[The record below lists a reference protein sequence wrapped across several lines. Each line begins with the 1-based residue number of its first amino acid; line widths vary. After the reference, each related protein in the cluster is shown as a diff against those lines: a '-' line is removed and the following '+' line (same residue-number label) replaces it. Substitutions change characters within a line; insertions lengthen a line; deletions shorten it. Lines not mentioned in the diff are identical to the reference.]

1 MKKKVLLTVLSAIF
15 VVAGCLGLSSCKKD
29 LQALNSPSNIQMENR
44 VLTWD
49 AVENASEYILLINGK
64 EYTVTEPRLE
74 LYTILKEGEF
84 HLMLMAGG
92 DGETYEDSSWATS
105 SFTLNAPIEH
115 GFDEEGFEYT
125 FLDNE
130 CGYEVAKGTA
140 NLEGFVSIPDYF
152 DGYPVVRI
160 ADHGFSPDIPG
171 DQIASDALTETQ
183 CNHITTNIQLPC
195 FLRTIGRYAFNEILY
210 IEEVNIPSS
219 VTEIGDHAFQG
230 QRNLKSIVIPE
241 GIKEIPAGCFQ
252 NTGLKE
258 IVLPKSLERIGNSSF
273 YCETISWGLKHIP
286 SKLSEI
292 VIPDSVTHI
301 ETNAFRGREN
311 LATIAMSKNIEFVAE
326 WAFDDTAWLANHPDG
341 LVYFNDSILYTYAGK
356 MPEHTELVL
365 SDKTTQICNNAFEYQ
380 KNLEKVI
387 IPDGV
392 QLGVYSFRGCT
403 ALKEVQLP
411 SDLTVIPCGAFASTG
426 IERISIPSNVK
437 LIENSAFSHCKNLK
451 EVILNKGLQ
460 YIGKTTFIR
469 CAALT
474 SIRLPA
480 TLKGI
485 GKHAF
490 SDCDALT
497 EVTFENKEGW
507 ADYIAVTK
515 NNVTTLSPIDGD
527 TTFVDNIPVLTDNT
541 ATAPFWIC
549 GNPDDAMEYIGYLK

>member
-1 MKKKVLLTVLSAIF
+1 MEKKVLLTVLSAIF
-15 VVAGCLGLSSCKKD
+15 VIAGCLGLSSCKKD
-29 LQALNSPSNIQMENR
+29 LQALDTPTNIQMENR

-49 AVENASEYILLINGK
+49 AVENANEYILLINGK

-74 LYTILKEGEF
+74 LYTIAKEGEF
-84 HLMLMAGG
+84 HLKLMAGG

-105 SFTLNAPIEH
+105 SFTLEAPVEH

-130 CGYEVAKGTA
+130 CGYEVARGTA

-160 ADHGFSPDIPG
+160 AYYGFTLGDPYDAVATDILL
-171 DQIASDALTETQ
+171 DQDCNYITTGIKLPAFLRSIGGSSLMCIVNLTE
-183 CNHITTNIQLPC
+183 ID
-195 FLRTIGRYAFNEILY
+195 
-210 IEEVNIPSS
+210 IPSS
-219 VTEIGDHAFQG
+219 VNEIEFNAFNG
-230 QRNLKSIVIPE
+230 NMNLKRIVIPE
-241 GIKEIPAGCFQ
+241 GVKEIPTCCFA
-252 NTGLKE
+252 NTGLE
-258 IVLPKSLERIGNSSF
+258 GIILPEGLERIASSAF
-273 YCETISWGLKHIP
+273 SCDYVNFGRKHIY
-286 SKLSEI
+286 SQLSEI

-326 WAFDDTAWLANHPDG
+326 WAFDDTAWLAAQNG
-341 LVYFNDSILYTYAGK
+341 LVYFNDSILYTYAGN

-365 SDKTTQICNNAFEYQ
+365 PDKTTQICNYAFENQ
-380 KNLEKVI
+380 KNLEKVV
-387 IPDGV
+387 IPHGA
-392 QLGVYSFRGCT
+392 QLGEYSFRGCT

-411 SDLTVIPCGAFASTG
+411 SDLTLIPHGAFNLTG
-426 IERISIPSNVK
+426 IESITIPSSVK
-437 LIENSAFSHCKNLK
+437 VIGSSAFSSCKNLK
-451 EVILNKGLQ
+451 EVVLNKGLE
-460 YIGKTTFIR
+460 YIGKTTFAR

-485 GKHAF
+485 GKCSF
-490 SDCDALT
+490 LYCDALT

-507 ADYIAVTK
+507 ADYIAVTE
-515 NNVTTLSPIDGD
+515 NNITSLSPIDGD
-527 TTFVDNIPVLTDNT
+527 TTPVDNIPALTANT

-549 GNPDDAMEYIGYLK
+549 GNPDDAMEYIGYLM